1 MGCVLSFI
9 RLFATTWTVACQAP
23 LSMGILQARILEW
36 IAMSSSRGSSQP
48 RDRTQI
54 SCITCGFFTI
64 WATRKTSIL
73 DWLAYPFFKGSSWPR
88 DRTGVSCTAGGF
100 LTTELPWKPLL
111 VYPDFQNVF
120 FTMEH
125 NLFFRDIHSDQ
136 NWQRE
141 CFCWSQVTWELY
153 LSNLIR
159 HPFGIRR
166 KEAYMANLKT

>member
-9 RLFATTWTVACQAP
+9 RLFATPWTVACQAP
-23 LSMGILQARILEW
+23 LSMGIFQARILEW

-88 DRTGVSCTAGGF
+88 DQTGVSCTAGGF
-100 LTTELPWKPLL
+100 LTHWATREAPVSVSWFSKCFLYNGAQPIFQRYSFWPELAERMLLL
-111 VYPDFQNVF
+111 VTGDLRAIP
-120 FTMEH
+120 
-125 NLFFRDIHSDQ
+125 
-136 NWQRE
+136 
-141 CFCWSQVTWELY
+141 
-153 LSNLIR
+153 
-159 HPFGIRR
+159 
-166 KEAYMANLKT
+166 K